1 MNPLVRR
8 YLRTAIAFLALGVG
22 LGVWLMVARE
32 FGTAVPMRLRSAHT
46 HALLVGFVMLMIT
59 GVALWMF
66 PRPRPEDQVF
76 RPGLAALAWWGI
88 AGGTG
93 VRVALEVTLSPLPT
107 LPWRVALVTAGVV
120 QALGMLL
127 FFATMWTRIRASGA
141 LSERQGE
148 RR

>member
-8 YLRTAIAFLALGVG
+8 YLRTAIGFLALGLG
-22 LGVWLMVARE
+22 LGVWLLVARE
-32 FGTAVPMRLRSAHT
+32 FSVAVPMRLRSAHT
-46 HALLVGFVMLMIT
+46 HALLVGFMMLMIT

-66 PRPRPEDQVF
+66 PRPRPEDTVF

-88 AGGTG
+88 AGGTAG
-93 VRVALEVTLSPLPT
+93 RVALELTLSPLPST
-107 LPWRVALVTAGVV
+107 LWRVLLVAAGVV

-141 LSERQGE
+141 LSER
-148 RR
+148 R